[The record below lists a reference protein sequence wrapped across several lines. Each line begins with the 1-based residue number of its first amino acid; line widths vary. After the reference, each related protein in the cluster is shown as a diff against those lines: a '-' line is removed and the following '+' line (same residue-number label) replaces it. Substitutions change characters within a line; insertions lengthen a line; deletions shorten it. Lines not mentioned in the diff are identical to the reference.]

1 MTEAN
6 NKKIGLNPPGAKVVA
21 GTAVRYDDFEIVATE
36 GESGTFKYYL
46 NGDVV
51 ERAKRDEKGNFVYP
65 VAICGRVE
73 PLATFCDFDD
83 DNYGVQVRVFNT
95 RKLPH
100 DLTFMCSELSQNP
113 GGVAAALEAVGF
125 QIHDRKVRNGALAAV
140 TFLRLIATSAA
151 SRVRHKTAA
160 TATGWIK
167 SADGK
172 FAGFALPDEIVT
184 NGSPDDFVF
193 VPYGKESA
201 PFAVNG
207 TLEEWKRTIGRWSRA
222 SQCTAFALM
231 AAFAAPLV
239 RLAGLENNTVF
250 NFWGETSKGKST
262 TLNVVASVFGKGCGK
277 NQEER
282 EAGVYTWNTTANYN
296 EVAAEQHNDLPFVVD
311 ELGSA
316 SRGGIESLGYT
327 VGNGQGRGRM
337 GANGAA
343 QRVRNFRLISIS
355 AAEYS
360 YVDLKKK
367 QGLEVA
373 PGELARVV
381 DIYATGSRYGLFWV
395 IPKEL
400 KQPGASDVENGKAL
414 SKALNAAAVRSYGV
428 AGREFMRLFVAEYLD
443 GDGLKEKFREDLNAF
458 SERLREKLIQLGI
471 EVTEAIE
478 GRVFNAFALVGF
490 AGEKATDYGALP
502 QATKDLDGWGE
513 DEALTITA
521 AMFKTW
527 KNERET
533 AEERL
538 DRWITELIGF
548 RDENAKIYTDDETG
562 GYVTEDGV
570 HATAQ
575 AQTRLIY
582 GTYFKQNRQIKA
594 VIFTDAE
601 FTNRVASFNGD
612 PRAIE
617 NTLFARQAL
626 IVQPEKKKQRKKY
639 RAPMKNNFELG
650 FKKYYYVINYR
661 RAVGEKGEDD
671 EALLKFFTGGV
682 YSG

>member
-21 GTAVRYDDFEIVATE
+21 GTAARYVDFEIVATE

-73 PLATFCDFDD
+73 PVATFCDCDN
-83 DNYGVQVRVFNT
+83 DNYGVQVRAFDT
-95 RKLPH
+95 RGLPH
-100 DLTFMCSELSQNP
+100 ELTLMRSELSQNP
-113 GGVAAALEAVGF
+113 GGVAASLEAVGF
-125 QIHDRKVRNGALAAV
+125 PIHDRKVRNGAMAAV
-140 TFLRLIATSAA
+140 SFLRLIAMADAA
-151 SRVRHKTAA
+151 KVRHKTAA

-167 SADGK
+167 SEEGK
-172 FAGFALPDEIVT
+172 FVGFALPDEILSP
-184 NGSPDDFVF
+184 GSPDDFVF

-201 PFAVNG
+201 PFAVG
-207 TLEEWKRTIGRWSRA
+207 GVLDEWRSTVGRWSRS

-277 NQEER
+277 NQDEK

-316 SRGGIESLGYT
+316 SKGGLDSLGYT

-343 QRVRNFRLISIS
+343 QRVRNFRLIGIS
-355 AAEYS
+355 SAEYS

-367 QGLEVA
+367 EGLDVA
-373 PGELARVV
+373 PGELARIV
-381 DIYATGSRYGLFWV
+381 DIYATGSKYGLFWA

-400 KQPGASDVENGKAL
+400 QKPGASDVENGKAL
-414 SKALNAAAVRSYGV
+414 SMALNTAAVKSYGV

-443 GDGLKEKFREDLNAF
+443 GDGLKEEFREDLNDF
-458 SERLREKLIQLGI
+458 SERLREKLSRQGAT
-471 EVTEAIE
+471 VTEAIE

-490 AGEKATDYGALP
+490 AGEKATDYGVLP
-502 QATKDLDGWGE
+502 PETKDADGWGE
-513 DEALTITA
+513 DEALNIAA

-533 AEERL
+533 AEEKL

-562 GYVTEDGV
+562 GYTSEDGV

-582 GTYFKQNRQIKA
+582 GTYFKQKRQIKA
-594 VIFTDAE
+594 VIFTDKE
-601 FTNRVASFNGD
+601 FSDRVASFNGN
-612 PRAIE
+612 PKAIE
-617 NTLFARQAL
+617 DALFARQAL
-626 IVQPEKKKQRKKY
+626 IVQPEKGKQRKKY
-639 RAPMKNNFELG
+639 RAPLKNNFDLG